1 MTIFFMVTLNH
12 FRFPINEIALT
23 YTSVSSVGAGEF
35 AIESLSSRLETDD
48 RGPSRQCLAV
58 FSMSNNK
65 LYVGNLPFNVTEPDL
80 QDLFGQAGTVNDV
93 LLVQDK
99 FTGKSRGFAFVTMS
113 SDNEAQSAIEQFH
126 GKAVEG
132 RPLTVNIARPR
143 EERSGGGGGGGG
155 GRSFERRG
163 GGGGGGGGGYGGGG
177 GGGGYGGERRGGG
190 GGGGRDRDRGGRY

>member
-1 MTIFFMVTLNH
+1 MKKFFMVPLSP
-12 FRFPINEIALT
+12 FGFPIREIALL
-23 YTSVSSVGAGEF
+23 YDLSAVLGQGSLRLSHSVSQ
-35 AIESLSSRLETDD
+35 LETDD
-48 RGPSRQCLAV
+48 REPSRQCLAV

-80 QDLFGQAGTVNDV
+80 QDLFGQAGTVSDV

-143 EERSGGGGGGGG
+143 EERSGGPSGG

-163 GGGGGGGGGYGGGG
+163 GGGYGGG
-177 GGGGYGGERRGGG
+177 GGGGYGGDRR
-190 GGGGRDRDRGGRY
+190 GGRDRDRGDRGGRY